1 MCIRD
6 SSLSSPGLSYDTKFV
21 HIGWELRSSLV
32 GETILGVQSEPA
44 CIKNEKR
51 QLRVQSMEWLKLNFA
66 SCVVRQTRSLG
77 VLILY
82 FIYNMVFVN
91 ESYDTIINTQ
101 FHRIVKRC
109 KLEVRFSYDS
119 SRKMMACPA
128 RLERWVAP
136 LCSESPTS

>member
-1 MCIRD
+1 MVE
-6 SSLSSPGLSYDTKFV
+6 TQ
-21 HIGWELRSSLV
+21 RS
-32 GETILGVQSEPA
+32 
-44 CIKNEKR
+44 
-51 QLRVQSMEWLKLNFA
+51 A
-66 SCVVRQTRSLG
+66 SCVVHETRSLD
-77 VLILY
+77 VLIIYHGTEY